1 MEITNKEIQEA
12 INDLDTK
19 YERMQDDAQKII
31 NKMRVLDDLGKGKT
45 EEYNLWFG
53 RLNRLSNQR
62 EENRITANRFST
74 LLK

>member
-19 YERMQDDAQKII
+19 YERMQDDAQKLIDTL
-31 NKMRVLDDLGKGKT
+31 RYLDGKGDKT
-45 EEYNLWFG
+45 SEQYKMSF
-53 RLNRLSNQR
+53 RKLNRLSNLR
-62 EENRITANRFST
+62 EENRITRDRFST

>member
-19 YERMQDDAQKII
+19 YERMQDDAQKLIDTL
-31 NKMRVLDDLGKGKT
+31 RYLDGRGDKT
-45 EEYNLWFG
+45 SEQYKRSFSK
-53 RLNRLSNQR
+53 LNRLSNLR
-62 EENRITANRFST
+62 EENRITRERFST